1 MAAMAP
7 SSEAACCLVGAKT
20 RYTGTGQLAKLMMTG
35 DDRRTS
41 FAFVLGRSMRY
52 CCAAQA
58 LLLCFYAKH

>member
-20 RYTGTGQLAKLMMTG
+20 RYTGTGQLAKPMMTG

-41 FAFVLGRSMRY
+41 FAFVLCPEHEILLCSAGI
-52 CCAAQA
+52 AA
-58 LLLCFYAKH
+58 LLLC